1 MCFDQTRHNNEG
13 GVRPQLT
20 TMNGYEEKNERCMK
34 KKKEEEKVSRASL
47 GIYIS
52 DSPPLRCRI
61 IFFKKKKRLTR
72 LKNVF
77 ISKLS

>member
-1 MCFDQTRHNNEG
+1 MYLRRYTATPITTTTTTCQRTTITMCFDQTRHNNEG

-47 GIYIS
+47 GI
-52 DSPPLRCRI
+52 
-61 IFFKKKKRLTR
+61 
-72 LKNVF
+72 
-77 ISKLS
+77 